1 MIYEFFGL
9 PGSGKTYLAER
20 FSQNKQTP
28 LVEVHGTVD
37 KYTWAFIFACARPRI
52 FFSFLKELIKENK
65 QHPRLLRYKIN
76 TLYLRAVA
84 KEGKALV
91 RKDAVIDEGL
101 LQVLLYIFEKEI
113 TERDIASYARFLKK
127 RNIHIIEASHIAR
140 KERMKAR
147 ERFPRA
153 FLGKEYRQRWFPV
166 LEKNYALIRELIKA
180 KFPYIEVRNEQ

>member
-20 FSQNKQTP
+20 FSQNKQMP
-28 LVEVHGTVD
+28 LVEVRGNVA

-65 QHPRLLRYKIN
+65 QYPGLLRYKIN

-84 KEGKALV
+84 KEGKALA

-101 LQVLLYIFEKEI
+101 FQVLLYIFEKEI
-113 TERDIASYARFLKK
+113 TERDIASCARFLKK
-127 RNIHIIEASHIAR
+127 RNIHIVEASHAVR
-140 KERMKAR
+140 RERMKAR
-147 ERFPRA
+147 GRFPRA
-153 FLGKEYRQRWFPV
+153 FLGEEYLQQWFPV

-180 KFPYIEVRNEQ
+180 KFPHIEVFNER